1 MRTVLGHIQTT
12 LPVATI
18 LMSASR
24 RMHSLSARQNLV
36 GRSLTY
42 THAREVVGSG
52 AAVKE
57 SNRNTDTTTES
68 TTYKKQL
75 TTLLKLLTVD
85 MNLGEEAVG

>member
-1 MRTVLGHIQTT
+1 M
-12 LPVATI
+12 
-18 LMSASR
+18 
-24 RMHSLSARQNLV
+24 
-36 GRSLTY
+36 
-42 THAREVVGSG
+42 GSG

>member
-1 MRTVLGHIQTT
+1 VPDKTVLDV
-12 LPVATI
+12 L
-18 LMSASR
+18 
-24 RMHSLSARQNLV
+24 
-36 GRSLTY
+36 SLTP
-42 THAREVVGSG
+42 HAREVVGSG

-75 TTLLKLLTVD
+75 TTLIKLLTVD

>member
-1 MRTVLGHIQTT
+1 
-12 LPVATI
+12 
-18 LMSASR
+18 
-24 RMHSLSARQNLV
+24 MHSLSARQNGV
-36 GRSLTY
+36 GRSLITP
-42 THAREVVGSG
+42 HAREVVGSG